1 MKYSAGKVGKGKSSA
16 GTTGWNTRKGR
27 TPPRVVDSLTDAF
40 ESQLILNPTTSE
52 SALRNQGKSKSG
64 KAVSKC
70 SCNYHCVTILDC
82 NYRKHYFYSFIS
94 L

>member
-1 MKYSAGKVGKGKSSA
+1 MLNAFRLFLKFLKYSAGKVGKGKSSA

-64 KAVSKC
+64 KAVS
-70 SCNYHCVTILDC
+70 NVVVI
-82 NYRKHYFYSFIS
+82 IIVS
-94 L
+94 LYTSL

>member
-1 MKYSAGKVGKGKSSA
+1 MRSIFEILKYSAGKVGKGKSSA

-52 SALRNQGKSKSG
+52 SALRNQGM
-64 KAVSKC
+64 
-70 SCNYHCVTILDC
+70 
-82 NYRKHYFYSFIS
+82 
-94 L
+94 